1 MTTGNTAC
9 GGRRRRRRRSG
20 DPRLPA
26 VLVPEP
32 LVQRVGVELQRPL
45 QASLTLDLHDG
56 VGVPDHLDQPHT
68 VA

>member
-1 MTTGNTAC
+1 M
-9 GGRRRRRRRSG
+9 RRRRRRCRMRRRRSG
-20 DPRLPA
+20 DPRLSA

-45 QASLTLDLHDG
+45 QAALTLDLHDG
-56 VGVPDHLDQPHT
+56 VGVADHLDEPHA